1 MDLSAF
7 FGVVSTVEFA
17 LLGLWW
23 VTVQTREDLRRRE
36 AQGLGMAYLVSLQ
49 FVVPGT
55 ASLLAQVAPDL
66 QAVWRVSFAI
76 GGVAGFAAIIA
87 LRPVLV
93 ASGESGVAKIL
104 TFGAL
109 PLYTV
114 ITVIAVLPNLFGS
127 LNMRLDELQVEAIL
141 FCLTIFLS
149 AQTAWAA
156 AMAPERE
163 RPVPT
168 ERAADRHVLETSP
181 SAAGDGVGDGRH
193 YGGASTE

>member
-17 LLGLWW
+17 LLGLGW

-66 QAVWRVSFAI
+66 EAVWRISFAI
-76 GGVAGFAAIIA
+76 AGVSGLGAIIA
-87 LRPVLV
+87 LRPVLL
-93 ASGESGVAKIL
+93 ANGEGGVAKIL
-104 TFGAL
+104 SWGAL
-109 PLYTV
+109 PLYAV
-114 ITVIAVLPNLFGS
+114 ITVIAVLPDLFGS
-127 LNMRLDELQVEAIL
+127 LSTRFDALQVEAVL

-156 AMAPERE
+156 AMAPERTVE
-163 RPVPT
+163 RLAPEP
-168 ERAADRHVLETSP
+168 S
-181 SAAGDGVGDGRH
+181 SAAVGARSDE
-193 YGGASTE
+193 A